1 MALLFLLPLVMQG
14 VSRAEMGT
22 ADLGPSSVP
31 TPTNVTIESYNM
43 NPIVYWEY
51 QIMPQVP
58 VFTVEVKNY
67 GVKNSE
73 WIDACIN
80 ISHHYCNISDHV
92 GDPSNS
98 LWVRVKARVG
108 QKESAY
114 AKSEEFAVCRDGK
127 IGPPKLDIRKEE
139 KQIMI
144 DIFHPS
150 VFVNGDEQEVDY
162 DPETTCYIRVY
173 NVYVRMNGSEIQYKI
188 LTQKEDDCDE
198 LQCQLAIPVSSL
210 NSQYC
215 VSAEGVL
222 HVWGVTTEKS
232 KEVCITIFNSSI
244 KGSLWIPVVA
254 ALLLFLVLSLVFI
267 CFYIKKINPL
277 KEKSIILPKSLISVV
292 RSATLETKPESKY
305 VSLIT
310 SYQPFSLEKE
320 VVCEEPLS
328 PATVPGMHTEDNPG
342 KVEHTEELSSITE
355 VVTTEE
361 NIPDVAPGSHLTPI
375 ERESSS
381 PLSSNQSEP
390 GSIALNSYHSRNC
403 SESDHSRSGFDTD
416 SSCLESHSSLSDS
429 EFPPNNKGEI
439 KTEGQELITVIKAP
453 TSFGYDK
460 PHVLVDLLVDD
471 SGKESLIGYRPTED
485 SKEFS

>member
-31 TPTNVTIESYNM
+31 IPTNVTIESYNM

-67 GVKNSE
+67 GVK
-73 WIDACIN
+73 
-80 ISHHYCNISDHV
+80 
-92 GDPSNS
+92 
-98 LWVRVKARVG
+98 ARVG

-114 AKSEEFAVCRDGK
+114 AKSQEFAVCRDGK
-127 IGPPKLDIRKEE
+127 IGPPKVDIRKEE

-144 DIFHPS
+144 DVFHPS

-162 DPETTCYIRVY
+162 DPETTCYIKLY

-198 LQCQLAIPVSSL
+198 IQCQLAIPVSSL

-244 KGSLWIPVVA
+244 K
-254 ALLLFLVLSLVFI
+254 
-267 CFYIKKINPL
+267 
-277 KEKSIILPKSLISVV
+277 
-292 RSATLETKPESKY
+292 
-305 VSLIT
+305 
-310 SYQPFSLEKE
+310 
-320 VVCEEPLS
+320 
-328 PATVPGMHTEDNPG
+328 
-342 KVEHTEELSSITE
+342 
-355 VVTTEE
+355 
-361 NIPDVAPGSHLTPI
+361 
-375 ERESSS
+375 
-381 PLSSNQSEP
+381 
-390 GSIALNSYHSRNC
+390 
-403 SESDHSRSGFDTD
+403 
-416 SSCLESHSSLSDS
+416 
-429 EFPPNNKGEI
+429 
-439 KTEGQELITVIKAP
+439 
-453 TSFGYDK
+453 
-460 PHVLVDLLVDD
+460 
-471 SGKESLIGYRPTED
+471 
-485 SKEFS
+485 

>member
-1 MALLFLLPLVMQG
+1 
-14 VSRAEMGT
+14 MGT

-31 TPTNVTIESYNM
+31 IPTNVTIESYNM
-43 NPIVYWEY
+43 NTIVYWEY

-67 GVKNSE
+67 GVKNAE
-73 WIDACIN
+73 WIDACIS

-114 AKSEEFAVCRDGK
+114 AKSKEFAVCRDGK

-144 DIFHPS
+144 DVFHPS
-150 VFVNGDEQEVDY
+150 VFVNGEEQEVDY
-162 DPETTCYIRVY
+162 DPETTCYIKVY

-198 LQCQLAIPVSSL
+198 IQCQLAIPVSSL

-244 KGSLWIPVVA
+244 KVLFGFQ
-254 ALLLFLVLSLVFI
+254 LLLL
-267 CFYIKKINPL
+267 Y
-277 KEKSIILPKSLISVV
+277 
-292 RSATLETKPESKY
+292 Y
-305 VSLIT
+305 
-310 SYQPFSLEKE
+310 
-320 VVCEEPLS
+320 
-328 PATVPGMHTEDNPG
+328 
-342 KVEHTEELSSITE
+342 
-355 VVTTEE
+355 
-361 NIPDVAPGSHLTPI
+361 
-375 ERESSS
+375 
-381 PLSSNQSEP
+381 
-390 GSIALNSYHSRNC
+390 
-403 SESDHSRSGFDTD
+403 
-416 SSCLESHSSLSDS
+416 
-429 EFPPNNKGEI
+429 
-439 KTEGQELITVIKAP
+439 
-453 TSFGYDK
+453 SF
-460 PHVLVDLLVDD
+460 
-471 SGKESLIGYRPTED
+471 
-485 SKEFS
+485 